1 MLPHDCFNNFFSVQL
16 TGNITLCLLC
26 GKKYK
31 HSITYVCGTCY
42 ITGRRQ
48 CEHKTEQRLRIEKR
62 DEIYIDCSGPAPT
75 CADATCAS
83 AGPLS

>member
-26 GKKYK
+26 RKKYK

-42 ITGRRQ
+42 ITGLER
-48 CEHKTEQRLRIEKR
+48 CGHKTEQTFRLERRLI
-62 DEIYIDCSGPAPT
+62 IQGDCSGSA
-75 CADATCAS
+75 CADANATC